1 VNHVTFVLDSNT
13 NIFQEISV
21 FVFLFKIYRGFLV
34 SLFTMNLV
42 VVGGC
47 GHVGLPLSVALAES
61 HKVVSFD
68 ISEHA
73 VNMVNSGLPPF
84 WEPNLESD
92 LKLALSGGFSAT
104 TDASS
109 ISSAEGVVIIV
120 GTPIDIHLNPD
131 PNAVVEAVEN
141 VAKYLHDDQLLVL
154 RSTVFPGVTQQ
165 VERTLRR
172 NNLSTRVV
180 FCPERIAEGFAMKEL
195 HELPQ
200 IIGARNDEDFNRA
213 AEIFTSLGVKVVRTT
228 PEEAELAKLFT
239 NTWRYIKFA
248 AANQFWMMAN
258 DSGVNF
264 DNVRDAIRF
273 EYPRAADFPA
283 AGFTAGPCL
292 FKDTMQ
298 LAAFS
303 NNTFA
308 LGNSAMMINEGL
320 PLYVVERIS
329 EKYDLAN
336 IKVGLLGMAFKGESD
351 DNRSSLAYKLKRILK
366 FKSGGVLTCDPYVK
380 NDSELVSLEQVVTES
395 DILVISAPHL
405 RYKDLV
411 TDKPVID
418 IWNLRGDGSSV

>member
-1 VNHVTFVLDSNT
+1 
-13 NIFQEISV
+13 
-21 FVFLFKIYRGFLV
+21 
-34 SLFTMNLV
+34 MNVV

-47 GHVGLPLSVALAES
+47 GHVGLPLSIALANS
-61 HKVVSFD
+61 GHSVKAFD
-68 ISEHA
+68 ISATA
-73 VNMVNSGLPPF
+73 VSKVNGGKAPF
-84 WEPNLESD
+84 WEPSLDDGLSTALHNGFNATLESSCI
-92 LKLALSGGFSAT
+92 K
-104 TDASS
+104 
-109 ISSAEGVVIIV
+109 SAEIVIVIV
-120 GTPIDIHLNPD
+120 GTPLDVHLNPD
-131 PNAVVEAVEN
+131 PNAVVKAVEDIAIN
-141 VAKYLHDDQLLVL
+141 LNDSQLLVL
-154 RSTVFPGVTQQ
+154 RSTVFPGVTKE
-165 VERTLRR
+165 VERLLDRVKLKTK
-172 NNLSTRVV
+172 VV

-195 HELPQ
+195 SELPQ
-200 IIGARNDEDFNRA
+200 IIGARNNES
-213 AEIFTSLGVKVVRTT
+213 FTSASQLFVSLGVKVVRTT

-320 PLYVVERIS
+320 PLYVVEKLSQKFDIS
-329 EKYDLAN
+329 KT
-336 IKVGLLGMAFKGESD
+336 KVGLLGMAFKGESD

-366 FKSGGVLTCDPYVK
+366 FKSAGVLTTDPYVQ
-380 NDSELVSLEQVVTES
+380 NDAELVSEERVLEES
-395 DILVISAPHL
+395 DLLIISAPHL
-405 RYKDLV
+405 RYKELISH
-411 TDKPVID
+411 KPIID
-418 IWNLRGDGSSV
+418 IWNLRGNGSSV

>member
-1 VNHVTFVLDSNT
+1 M
-13 NIFQEISV
+13 
-21 FVFLFKIYRGFLV
+21 KIA
-34 SLFTMNLV
+34 

-47 GHVGLPLSVALAES
+47 GHVGLPLSVALSNSGAE
-61 HKVVSFD
+61 VVAYD
-68 ISEHA
+68 ISGSA
-73 VNMVNSGLPPF
+73 VTNVNSGVPPF
-84 WEPNLESD
+84 WEPD
-92 LKLALSGGFSAT
+92 LDTSLMAALSRGFQ
-104 TDASS
+104 ASKN
-109 ISSAEGVVIIV
+109 AESLTNADIVIVVV
-120 GTPIDIHLNPD
+120 GTPIDVHLNPD
-131 PNAVVEAVEN
+131 PNAVIKAIEDILP
-141 VAKYLHDDQLLVL
+141 YLNDSQMVIL
-154 RSTVFPGVTQQ
+154 RSTVFPGVTKQ
-165 VERTLRR
+165 VERLLMKSQLKTK
-172 NNLSTRVV
+172 VV

-200 IIGARNDEDFNRA
+200 LVGARSEDDFQKA
-213 AEIFTSLGVKVVRTT
+213 ADIFLTLGVQVVRTT

-264 DNVRDAIRF
+264 ENVRDAIRF

-329 EKYDLAN
+329 QKYDLAN
-336 IKVGLLGMAFKGESD
+336 TKVGLLGMAFKGESD

-366 FKSGGVLTCDPYVK
+366 FKSAGVLTCDPYVK
-380 NDSELVSLEQVVTES
+380 NDLELVSEERVVADS
-395 DILVISAPHL
+395 DLLIIAAPHL
-405 RYKDLV
+405 RYKDLQ